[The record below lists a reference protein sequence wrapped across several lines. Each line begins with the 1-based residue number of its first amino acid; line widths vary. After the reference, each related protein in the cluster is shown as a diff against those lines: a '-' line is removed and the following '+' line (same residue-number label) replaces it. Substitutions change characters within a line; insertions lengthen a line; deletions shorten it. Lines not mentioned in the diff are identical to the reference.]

1 MKKTNNFYSL
11 SPSEEKVRVRGKQT
25 RYSIPINKGG
35 KSVLIDKKV
44 SNFLDELASSS
55 PTPGGGSV
63 AALAGALGVAL
74 ISMVGNLTIGKKK
87 YKDVEEDIKKII
99 SSSERLRYELSQLIE
114 EDVRVFNN
122 FMATYKMPK
131 ETEDEKKIRAEK
143 IQKSLIE
150 AAKVPLRVA
159 YKCLDILSLSK
170 EVAEKGNIN
179 VVSDAGVAVLM
190 AEAALESAI
199 LNVKINLRMIKD
211 EKIRTELY
219 SSIKEI
225 LLKEKGQKEKVLE
238 MVEGKIG

>member
-1 MKKTNNFYSL
+1 M
-11 SPSEEKVRVRGKQT
+11 
-25 RYSIPINKGG
+25 
-35 KSVLIDKKV
+35 LIDKKV
-44 SNFLDELASSS
+44 SNFLNELASNS

-63 AALAGALGVAL
+63 AALAGALGAAL
-74 ISMVGNLTIGKKK
+74 ISMVGNLTVGKKK
-87 YKDVEEDIKKII
+87 YEDVEEDIKKIL
-99 SSSERLRYELSQLIE
+99 SSSEKLRYELSQLIE
-114 EDVRVFNN
+114 DDVKVFNN

-131 ETEDEKKIRAEK
+131 ETEDEKKIRTEK
-143 IQKSLIE
+143 MQEALIK

-199 LNVKINLRMIKD
+199 LNVKINLKMIKD
-211 EKIRTELY
+211 EKTKEELS
-219 SSIKEI
+219 SSIQEL

-238 MVEGKIG
+238 IVEKKIG

>member
-1 MKKTNNFYSL
+1 M
-11 SPSEEKVRVRGKQT
+11 
-25 RYSIPINKGG
+25 
-35 KSVLIDKKV
+35 LIDKKI
-44 SNFLDELASSS
+44 SNFLDELASNS

-74 ISMVGNLTIGKKK
+74 ISMVGNLTVGKKK
-87 YKDVEEDIKKII
+87 YEDVEEDIKKMI
-99 SSSERLRYELSQLIE
+99 SSSEKLRYELSQLIE
-114 EDVRVFNN
+114 EDVKVFNN

-131 ETEDEKKIRAEK
+131 ETEDEKKIRAEM
-143 IQKSLIE
+143 IQESLIK

-199 LNVKINLRMIKD
+199 LNVKINLKMIKD
-211 EKIRTELY
+211 EKTKEELS

-225 LLKEKGQKEKVLE
+225 LLKEKGQKEEVLE
-238 MVEGKIG
+238 IVEEKIR

>member
-1 MKKTNNFYSL
+1 M
-11 SPSEEKVRVRGKQT
+11 
-25 RYSIPINKGG
+25 
-35 KSVLIDKKV
+35 LIDKKI
-44 SNFLDELASSS
+44 SNFLDELASNS

-63 AALAGALGVAL
+63 AALAGALGAAL
-74 ISMVGNLTIGKKK
+74 ISMVGNLTVGKKK
-87 YKDVEEDIKKII
+87 YEDVEEDIKKMI
-99 SSSERLRYELSQLIE
+99 SSSEKLRYELSQLIE
-114 EDVRVFNN
+114 EDVKVFNN

-131 ETEDEKKIRAEK
+131 ETEDEKKIRAEM
-143 IQKSLIE
+143 IQESLIK

-199 LNVKINLRMIKD
+199 LNVKINLKMIKD
-211 EKIRTELY
+211 EKTKEELS

-225 LLKEKGQKEKVLE
+225 LLKEKGQKEEVLE
-238 MVEGKIG
+238 IVEEKIR

>member
-1 MKKTNNFYSL
+1 M
-11 SPSEEKVRVRGKQT
+11 
-25 RYSIPINKGG
+25 
-35 KSVLIDKKV
+35 LIDKKIN
-44 SNFLDELASSS
+44 NFLDELASNS

-63 AALAGALGVAL
+63 AALAGALGAAL
-74 ISMVGNLTIGKKK
+74 ISMIGNLTVGKKK
-87 YKDVEEDIKKII
+87 YEDVEEDIKKII
-99 SSSERLRYELSQLIE
+99 SSSEKLRYELSELIE
-114 EDVRVFNN
+114 DDVKVFNN

-131 ETEDEKKIRAEK
+131 ETEDEKKVRAEK
-143 IQKSLIE
+143 IQESLIE
-150 AAKVPLRVA
+150 AAKVPLKVA

-179 VVSDAGVAVLM
+179 VVSDVGVAVLM

-211 EKIRTELY
+211 EKVRTELS

-238 MVEGKIG
+238 IVEQKIR

>member
-1 MKKTNNFYSL
+1 M
-11 SPSEEKVRVRGKQT
+11 
-25 RYSIPINKGG
+25 
-35 KSVLIDKKV
+35 LIDKKIQ
-44 SNFLDELASSS
+44 NFLDELASNS

-63 AALAGALGVAL
+63 AALAGALGAAL

-87 YKDVEEDIKKII
+87 YEDVEEDIKKII
-99 SSSERLRYELSQLIE
+99 SSSEKLRYELSQLIE
-114 EDVRVFNN
+114 DDVTAFNN
-122 FMATYKMPK
+122 FIATYKMPK

-143 IQKSLIE
+143 IQESLIE
-150 AAKVPLRVA
+150 AAKVPLTVA
-159 YKCLDILSLSK
+159 YKCLEVLSLSK

-179 VVSDAGVAVLM
+179 VISDAGVAALM

-211 EKIRTELY
+211 EKVRAELS

-238 MVEGKIG
+238 IVDSKIG

>member
-1 MKKTNNFYSL
+1 M
-11 SPSEEKVRVRGKQT
+11 
-25 RYSIPINKGG
+25 
-35 KSVLIDKKV
+35 LIDKKV
-44 SNFLDELASSS
+44 SNFLNELASNS

-74 ISMVGNLTIGKKK
+74 ISMVGNLTVGKKK
-87 YKDVEEDIKKII
+87 YEDVEEDIKKII
-99 SSSERLRYELSQLIE
+99 SSSEKLRYELSQLIE
-114 EDVRVFNN
+114 EDVKVFNN

-143 IQKSLIE
+143 MQKSLIE

-211 EKIRTELY
+211 EKVRTKLF
-219 SSIKEI
+219 SSTKEI

-238 MVEGKIG
+238 IVEKKIG